1 MASAKR
7 FAFLICLALLFP
19 GTSRAVPLNP
29 EIETFIREMVEKH
42 HFDPGELRLIFSE
55 VKPQPEVLRAI
66 SAPAAAVPWN
76 EYRALFI
83 NPTRI
88 ADGVKFWDDNAEALS
103 RARQQY
109 GIPEEIIV
117 ATIGVETRYGRNT
130 GSYRVLD
137 TLTTLAFDYTQRAA
151 FFRQELEQF
160 LLLAREAQI
169 DPLSIKGSYAGAM
182 GMPQFIPS
190 VYRRYSV
197 DFDGDGKSNLWKS
210 PADAIGSIANY
221 YQDYG
226 WKPDGPIAVG
236 AKVSGDEFMPLLS
249 QDVKPHTQVAE
260 LQNIGVT
267 PEQEL
272 PGENLA
278 SLFALGEGDEAQY
291 WLALNNFY
299 VITRYN
305 RSVYYAMAVYE
316 LSREIRETRE
326 TRSAAK

>member
-1 MASAKR
+1 
-7 FAFLICLALLFP
+7 
-19 GTSRAVPLNP
+19 VPLNQ
-29 EIETFIREMVEKH
+29 EIEAFIGEMAEKH
-42 HFDPGELRLIFSE
+42 HFNPGELRRIFSE

-66 SAPAAAVPWN
+66 SAPASAVPWN

-117 ATIGVETRYGRNT
+117 ATIGVETRYGKNT
-130 GSYRVLD
+130 GTHRVLD
-137 TLTTLAFDYTQRAA
+137 ALTTLAFDYTQRAG
-151 FFRQELEQF
+151 FFRRELEQF
-160 LLLAREAQI
+160 LLLAREARI
-169 DPLSIKGSYAGAM
+169 DPLSFKGSYAGAM

-197 DFDGDGKSNLWKS
+197 DFDGDGNSNLWKS

-221 YQDYG
+221 YKVYG

-249 QDVKPHTQVAE
+249 QNVKPHTPVAE
-260 LQNIGVT
+260 LQKIGVT
-267 PEQEL
+267 PEQEV

-299 VITRYN
+299 VIIRYN
-305 RSVYYAMAVYE
+305 RSVYYAMSVYE
-316 LSREIRETRE
+316 LSREIR
-326 TRSAAK
+326 AARGDQIADK

>member
-1 MASAKR
+1 M
-7 FAFLICLALLFP
+7 LLLP
-19 GTSRAVPLNP
+19 GNSHAVPLNP
-29 EIETFIREMVEKH
+29 EIDAFIREMVDKH
-42 HFDPGELRLIFSE
+42 HFDLLELHKIFSQ

-66 SAPAAAVPWN
+66 SAPASAVPWN

-88 ADGVKFWDDNAEALS
+88 ADGVKFWDDNVESLS

-109 GIPEEIIV
+109 GVPEEIIV

-130 GSYRVLD
+130 GTHRVLD
-137 TLTTLAFDYTQRAA
+137 VLTTLAFDYTQRAG
-151 FFRQELEQF
+151 FFRRELEQF
-160 LLLAREAQI
+160 LLLTREARI

-190 VYRRYSV
+190 VYRLYAV
-197 DFDGDGKSNLWKS
+197 DFDGDGKLNLWGS

-221 YQDYG
+221 LKVYG
-226 WKPDGPIAVG
+226 WNPDEPVAVG
-236 AKVSGDEFMPLLS
+236 AKVSGDEFRELLW
-249 QDVKPHTQVAE
+249 QDIKPHMQVAE

-267 PEQEL
+267 PEQEIS
-272 PGENLA
+272 GDSLA
-278 SLFALGEGDEAQY
+278 SLFTLGEGDDAQY

-305 RSVYYAMAVYE
+305 RSTYYAMAVYE
-316 LSREIRETRE
+316 LSREILGARETR
-326 TRSAAK
+326 TTAQ